1 MNRKFINKNGQFY
14 ELKNNF
20 NLYID
25 KYDDTYFVNLYI
37 DGKTII
43 LNNSSLKEEEIRK
56 IKNEYEF
63 DLIVF
68 LNELNRSVL
77 TFAESKIDY

>member
-25 KYDDTYFVNLYI
+25 KYDDRYFVNLYI

-43 LNNSSLKEEEIRK
+43 LNNSSIKEEEIRK

-63 DLIVF
+63 DLVVF

-77 TFAESKIDY
+77 TFAEPKIDY